1 MIWYPTVLG
10 TSPSPLTLL
19 PWTVLLFPKLG
30 KNSTHA
36 VYHDT
41 FCTISCF
48 NFHLFTVNYKLSLFG
63 QDLRGIVA
71 SPSLFSIRLKSST
84 LTRWQLKLLC
94 LTALSF
100 FVELLSSQTPLSLL
114 PRHYLRHHHHHPQ
127 HQYLQ
132 HLLLLS
138 PPPAA
143 LLLPHHQLV
152 QLLPRLVPLL
162 SLPLLR
168 QRLLHPEHET
178 YYDGNPEAW
187 ASNCFL
193 FSSNTCPWWFW
204 IPERT
209 LTQFYKL
216 GAPGYQ
222 EKLGCCWMNL
232 KREPCSRWKGA
243 LEYPTRT
250 RRHGTASLSW
260 KGSSQLDSRK
270 TIYCLATRVDYI
282 EPCTFWY
289 FLLLTWCRLWSSRW
303 SSRQR
308 RSRTLS
314 SCSSLSS
321 QGYPQGCCGF
331 DAQSH
336 ILFCKGLSVKWIT
349 GDCLSILTHLS
360 YLAMIL
366 R

>member
-1 MIWYPTVLG
+1 MSVLHNK
-10 TSPSPLTLL
+10 
-19 PWTVLLFPKLG
+19 LF
-30 KNSTHA
+30 
-36 VYHDT
+36 
-41 FCTISCF
+41 
-48 NFHLFTVNYKLSLFG
+48 LFTVNYKLSLFG

-84 LTRWQLKLLC
+84 LTRWQLKSLC

-100 FVELLSSQTPLSLL
+100 FASSSSPPSPWSSSTPISN
-114 PRHYLRHHHHHPQ
+114 
-127 HQYLQ
+127 
-132 HLLLLS
+132 HLLILS

-168 QRLLHPEHET
+168 QRLLDPEHET

-222 EKLGCCWMNL
+222 EKLGCCWMSL
-232 KREPCSRWKGA
+232 KKEPCSRWRGA
-243 LEYPTRT
+243 SEYPTRT
-250 RRHGTASLSW
+250 RRHGIASLSW
-260 KGSSQLDSRK
+260 KEVQLDSRE
-270 TIYCLATRVDYI
+270 TIYCLVK
-282 EPCTFWY
+282 WGV
-289 FLLLTWCRLWSSRW
+289 RL
-303 SSRQR
+303 
-308 RSRTLS
+308 
-314 SCSSLSS
+314 SLSLI
-321 QGYPQGCCGF
+321 C
-331 DAQSH
+331 
-336 ILFCKGLSVKWIT
+336 
-349 GDCLSILTHLS
+349 
-360 YLAMIL
+360 
-366 R
+366 